1 MIALYARFC
10 RIYAI
15 NARKAELFAQ
25 ILTDRK
31 FFKNK
36 LDLFLI
42 ILYNNEKFLARVLL
56 LIKGRK
62 IVKRFIREDRGRGQ
76 RLRYNNIG
84 SNNVA
89 GGFSRHADY
98 KAVKAA

>member
-1 MIALYARFC
+1 MKKI
-10 RIYAI
+10 
-15 NARKAELFAQ
+15 
-25 ILTDRK
+25 
-31 FFKNK
+31 
-36 LDLFLI
+36 
-42 ILYNNEKFLARVLL
+42 FLARVLL
-56 LIKGRK
+56 FNKREKK